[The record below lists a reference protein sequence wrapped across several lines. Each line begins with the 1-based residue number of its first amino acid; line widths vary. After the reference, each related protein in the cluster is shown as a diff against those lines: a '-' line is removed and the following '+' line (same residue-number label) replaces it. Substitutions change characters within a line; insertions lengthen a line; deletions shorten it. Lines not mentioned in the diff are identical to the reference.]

1 MAKGEKPEL
10 TVDRVKEVPDS
21 KPGRRP
27 SNFYTNI
34 AQEAFR
40 NPAEWV
46 VLRGFKSSA
55 TGTNMRQGKYPA
67 IDPDDYDIEVRRN
80 ADGVLYD
87 IYLKY
92 VGKVVEKRGR
102 R

>member
-1 MAKGEKPEL
+1 
-10 TVDRVKEVPDS
+10 
-21 KPGRRP
+21 
-27 SNFYTNI
+27 
-34 AQEAFR
+34 
-40 NPAEWV
+40 
-46 VLRGFKSSA
+46 
-55 TGTNMRQGKYPA
+55 MRQGKYPA

-87 IYLKY
+87 VYVRY